1 MLPVTSKYYLNSNF
15 ILIVVNFPNKLTS
28 RKEVGKCHMKRGH
41 GRAQIFN
48 KQDWHMKHARHQAE
62 GHMKYDS
69 M

>member
-1 MLPVTSKYYLNSNF
+1 
-15 ILIVVNFPNKLTS
+15 
-28 RKEVGKCHMKRGH
+28 MKRGH